1 MVELDVFKLHSE
13 DDKGKGKIKAVM
25 TCELRKEITK
35 LITDI
40 RSSGIKP
47 TEIARLAG
55 VSYISLWDC
64 VFRRSAISLSLIE
77 KIIEVWST
85 VTSSSS
91 KENKMEMQKHIEKL
105 CYGTGS
111 QKRYANAIIAVS
123 DALAKLIGAI
133 IADGHLKE
141 RDTQWDGVKVK
152 HYEIV
157 LREGP
162 KEHVQLCCNWFN
174 QLFGTDLK
182 PQDGGNHWF
191 IYVSNK
197 IILRYFTKLIGIPTG
212 NKSGIV
218 KIPEIIKNSNIEIK
232 KSFLE
237 GLFIFDGSVERAT
250 AYIEL
255 YMRSPYIIKDVENI
269 MIEIGVKPDY
279 VKIDPDKFSR
289 LIIRKKDKLR
299 IYAYLFKDS
308 TEKLSRLNGKLS
320 L

>member
-1 MVELDVFKLHSE
+1 MIELDIFDLHNK

-25 TCELRKEITK
+25 YDGLRKEIIK

-40 RSSGIKP
+40 RNKGIRP
-47 TEIARLAG
+47 TEIARSAG
-55 VSYISLWDC
+55 MNYIGLWDC
-64 VFRRSAISLSLIE
+64 VFRRSAVPLSLIE
-77 KIIEVWST
+77 KIIEIWSN
-85 VTSSSS
+85 VTSSSIR
-91 KENKMEMQKHIEKL
+91 ENKLEIQKHIENL
-105 CYGTGS
+105 CYGAGS
-111 QKRYANAIIAVS
+111 QKRCANVVIEVS
-123 DALAKLIGAI
+123 DILAKLIGAI

-141 RDTQWDGVKVK
+141 RENRWGDITVR

-157 LREGP
+157 LREGS

-191 IYVSNK
+191 IYASNK
-197 IILRYFTKLIGIPTG
+197 IMLRYFTKLVGIPAG
-212 NKSGIV
+212 NKSRIV
-218 KIPEIIKNSNIEIK
+218 EIPTIIKNSSIEIK

-269 MIEIGVKPDY
+269 MIEIGIKPDY
-279 VKIDPDKFSR
+279 VKIDPIKFSR

-299 IYAYLFKDS
+299 FYSFLFKDS
-308 TEKLSRLNGKLS
+308 TEKLSRLNNKLS